1 MMRVVSLR
9 GPGVDFPEAEL
20 VLGARPVEQVD
31 DAAARGEFWRWRVE
45 RPATD
50 TPEAYLWGLRSTA
63 TARALWMLLL
73 PFTLMNVAYWARP
86 TRPRG
91 VMTWVA
97 DSTVGNL
104 CRALALTLTATLTL
118 GVAGV
123 TMDLL
128 AWQCLSGGAGCTD
141 SWPKPFNL
149 VGELKLSTYD
159 RLAVGALAPLLVLV
173 VLWAASLRTWRRYE

>member
-63 TARALWMLLL
+63 TARALWLLLL
-73 PFTLMNVAYWARP
+73 PFTLTNLAYWARP
-86 TRPRG
+86 ARPHR
-91 VMTWVA
+91 VLAWIA
-97 DSTVGNL
+97 DGLVSTVSRL
-104 CRALALTLTATLTL
+104 VALTLTATLML

-123 TMDLL
+123 TMDLV
-128 AWQCLSGGAGCTD
+128 AWQCLSVGSGCAG
-141 SWPKPFNL
+141 SWPEPFNL
-149 VGELKLSTYD
+149 VGELPFNAFNP
-159 RLAVGALAPLLVLV
+159 LAAGAAGAPL
-173 VLWAASLRTWRRYE
+173 